1 MSTESRRKSISII
14 ERLTERPYQHS
25 FIQAVRLLERSTM
38 LNKKQGKRQ
47 ANKPIAHFMPP
58 TAEFLRFKTHQSLA
72 FPASEISTIRQN
84 INHDDIHQWEMIV
97 NFMGLSGSSGY
108 LPFHY
113 TEMALLRLKL
123 KDGSMID
130 FFDLFNHRIIS
141 LFYQSSCKYSLP
153 IEYERKRFES
163 PDESSS
169 DHFTQALLS
178 LIGFGTKGVKNRL
191 HIKDESLVFYAG
203 LFKENVRSAS
213 SLKQILQ
220 NHFSIPVE
228 IEDFIGQW
236 QPLIDD
242 VRTRLSVENSTAQN
256 NCLGKN
262 AILGSKGWYVQGKIR
277 IILGPLNQSQL
288 STFSPGTRTL
298 RALDEIV
305 QLYLGIEHEYDFVM
319 RIKRQDIPQQVSLSS
334 HQPAVIGWNTW
345 LSSKPAESD
354 FEYQKKTVDI
364 PVSPRRLN

>member
-1 MSTESRRKSISII
+1 MSTKSRRKSISII
-14 ERLTERPYQHS
+14 EILTERPYEHS
-25 FIQAVRLLERSTM
+25 FIQAVRLLERSTT
-38 LNKKQGKRQ
+38 LNKKEDQRQ
-47 ANKPIAHFMPP
+47 ASKPIALFMPP
-58 TAEFLRFKTHQSLA
+58 AAEFLRFKTHQSLA
-72 FPASEISTIRQN
+72 FPSSEIESISQN
-84 INHDDIHQWEMIV
+84 INHDNARQWEMIV
-97 NFMGLSGSSGY
+97 NFMGLSGTSGY

-113 TEMALLRLKL
+113 TEMALQRLKL

-153 IEYERKRFES
+153 VTYERKRLES
-163 PDESSS
+163 PDKSSS
-169 DHFTQALLS
+169 DNFTQVLLS
-178 LIGFGTKGVKNRL
+178 LIGLGTKGVRNRL
-191 HIKDESLVFYAG
+191 HIKDESLVYYAG
-203 LFKENVRSAS
+203 LFKENVRTAS
-213 SLKQILQ
+213 GLKQILQ

-277 IILGPLNQSQL
+277 IILGPLNKSQL
-288 STFSPGTRTL
+288 NTFSPGTRTL
-298 RALDEIV
+298 RALDEV
-305 QLYLGIEHEYDFVM
+305 VRLYLGIEHEYDFVM

-354 FEYQKKTVDI
+354 FEWLTKTVDI
-364 PVSPRRLN
+364 PVSPRQLN